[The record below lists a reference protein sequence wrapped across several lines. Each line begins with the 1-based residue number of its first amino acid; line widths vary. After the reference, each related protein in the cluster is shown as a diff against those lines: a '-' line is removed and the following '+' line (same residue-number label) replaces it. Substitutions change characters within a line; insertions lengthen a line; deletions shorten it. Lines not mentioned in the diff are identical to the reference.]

1 LIYTIVGQPFREW
14 VEQQCQLRNEKVI
27 ENQNLQIT
35 MDNDIFQAFQRS
47 KHVSTQN
54 GISSHLFKDSAKRRR
69 SKAQILEDRAL
80 ENTKMQKFEQMEAEM
95 QEKMAIWG
103 QMESALE

>member
-1 LIYTIVGQPFREW
+1 
-14 VEQQCQLRNEKVI
+14 
-27 ENQNLQIT
+27 